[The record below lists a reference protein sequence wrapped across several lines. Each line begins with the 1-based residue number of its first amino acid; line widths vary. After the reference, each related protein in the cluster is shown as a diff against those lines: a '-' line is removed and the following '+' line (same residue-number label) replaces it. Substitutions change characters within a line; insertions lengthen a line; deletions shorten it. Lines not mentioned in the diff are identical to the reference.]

1 MRADYEARVLALKPR
16 FALYEKANRVNAHPW
31 LVDLLIWSARRSPR
45 RLARMAGVLD
55 ETHIPTDAV
64 TLQGVLRAVFV
75 RH

>member
-16 FALYEKANRVNAHPW
+16 FAMYEKANRVNSHPW
-31 LVDLLIWSARRSPR
+31 LIDLLIWSAKNNPR

-55 ETHIPTDAV
+55 ETHIPTDAATV
-64 TLQGVLRAVFV
+64 RGVLRAIFV